1 MAYNRTL
8 AHLLGFCCP
17 SCRNPISKYTLL
29 TMALLLWCK
38 IYFMLTPFNMW
49 GIAPEDFFEQISDH
63 IFWLNQN
70 CFFFNVII
78 VKRFIG
84 VEKILGIKGTVNYVY
99 TCSTKGKTLVSRDKK
114 QDFYLFFFV
123 LVFFYLFFFYQSFC
137 EFLPLDQLNSVNFL
151 APSGTESD

>member
-1 MAYNRTL
+1 MRYRTG
-8 AHLLGFCCP
+8 GFF
-17 SCRNPISKYTLL
+17 SNKYL
-29 TMALLLWCK
+29 
-38 IYFMLTPFNMW
+38 I
-49 GIAPEDFFEQISDH
+49 IFFGLIKT
-63 IFWLNQN
+63 
-70 CFFFNVII
+70 FFFNVII

-84 VEKILGIKGTVNYVY
+84 VEKISGIKGMVNYVY
-99 TCSTKGKTLVSRDKK
+99 TCSTKGKTLVRRDKK